1 MFEHIV
7 SLLYVFEFD
16 ITCLRIMIT
25 YINKF
30 IDIIIKD
37 KLLYQWWEN
46 TLLARSGCSLCND
59 PSKIFL

>member
-16 ITCLRIMIT
+16 IICLRIMIT

-30 IDIIIKD
+30 IDIIIED
-37 KLLYQWWEN
+37 KLLYQ
-46 TLLARSGCSLCND
+46 
-59 PSKIFL
+59 